1 MNAEKLLEQITL
13 ELQECVDRTDL
24 TIDTCT
30 NPADFML
37 FANKELAEG
46 MLTKLTKWK
55 QECDDAERQALEEI
69 EDELLNQASGR
80 FCINGN
86 CEE

>member
-24 TIDTCT
+24 TIAHCT
-30 NPADFML
+30 TPADFML
-37 FANKELAEG
+37 LANKELAED

-55 QECDDAERQALEEI
+55 QECDDAEREALEEL
-69 EDELLNQASGR
+69 EEELLSQNR